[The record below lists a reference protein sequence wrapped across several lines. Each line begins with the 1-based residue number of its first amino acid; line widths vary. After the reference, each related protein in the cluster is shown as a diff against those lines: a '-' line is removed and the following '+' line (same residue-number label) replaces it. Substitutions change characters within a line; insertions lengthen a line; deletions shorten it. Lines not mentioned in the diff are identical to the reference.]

1 MSLIQPNIQRVKYW
15 DEDIVHIIIDNVN
28 YSPLAY
34 SMLLGTPYVPNTSSA
49 TVPFFKNIYVP
60 VKIPTAD
67 GMPEDFTYVN
77 IGVTPVEMADIYA
90 TEFGL
95 NFLIEPL
102 DRSDFQDG
110 SQKLGNR
117 IKSVY
122 IKNLGKYMKM
132 LELQGYTYNP
142 LWNVDGTEEY
152 AFLENNGVNDVES
165 QINVYDASLRD
176 FQKTTY
182 VHNNA
187 KNGTADYNAGTDVWE
202 NTVSGGDKYH
212 TEKRVRQG
220 NIGVTKTQELIAS
233 ERENLRFTILDEFF
247 KDINKQILIPIY

>member
-15 DEDIVHIIIDNVN
+15 DDTIVHIIIDNVN
-28 YSPLAY
+28 HSPLAY
-34 SMLLGTPYVPNTSSA
+34 SMLLGTPYVPDTSSP

-60 VKIPTAD
+60 VKIPTSD

-77 IGVTPVEMADIYA
+77 IGVTPVEMAHIYA

-102 DRSDFQDG
+102 DRSDFQDA
-110 SQKLGNR
+110 SERLGNR

-122 IKNLGKYMKM
+122 VKNIGKYMKM

-152 AFLENNGVNDVES
+152 SFLENNGVNDVES

-187 KNGTADYNAGTDVWE
+187 KNGTQDYSAGTDVWE
-202 NTVSGGDKYH
+202 NTITGGDKYH

-220 NIGVTKTQELIAS
+220 NIGVTKTQELIAG